1 METNTAKNRLDDM
14 LERYP
19 HCFRHSYVM
28 LL

>member
-19 HCFRHSYVM
+19 HCFRYNYVM

>member
-19 HCFRHSYVM
+19 HYFRHNYVM

>member
-19 HCFRHSYVM
+19 HCFGHNYVM

>member
-1 METNTAKNRLDDM
+1 MKTNTAKNRLDDM

-19 HCFRHSYVM
+19 HCFRHNYVM